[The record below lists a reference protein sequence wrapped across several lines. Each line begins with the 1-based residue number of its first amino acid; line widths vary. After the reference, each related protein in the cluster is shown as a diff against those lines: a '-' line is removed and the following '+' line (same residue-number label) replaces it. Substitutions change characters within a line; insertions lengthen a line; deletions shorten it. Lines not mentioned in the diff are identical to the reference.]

1 MPMRSLFVA
10 LALLA
15 ASCSS
20 PFEPA
25 GLAGTYAADLY
36 AGHELPFSY
45 HDGVRTIRVVADSIV
60 LHADGTGS
68 RSGVWEIIDEDD
80 LTPPSQHFT
89 EDLAYTIRGRTLE
102 VRVLCPDV
110 CSLVLHPPL
119 EYLIIGNA
127 LVRDDSRWVR
137 GD

>member
-1 MPMRSLFVA
+1 MPMRSLCVA

-25 GLAGTYAADLY
+25 ELAGTYAADLY
-36 AGHELPFSY
+36 AGNELPFSY
-45 HDGVRTIRVVADSIV
+45 HDGVRTIRVIADSIV
-60 LHADGTGS
+60 LRADGTGS
-68 RSGVWEIIDEDD
+68 RSGGWEIIDEDVT
-80 LTPPSQHFT
+80 TPPFHHFT
-89 EDLAYTIRGRTLE
+89 EELAYTIRGSTLE

-110 CSLVLHPPL
+110 CALVLHPPL

-137 GD
+137 AD